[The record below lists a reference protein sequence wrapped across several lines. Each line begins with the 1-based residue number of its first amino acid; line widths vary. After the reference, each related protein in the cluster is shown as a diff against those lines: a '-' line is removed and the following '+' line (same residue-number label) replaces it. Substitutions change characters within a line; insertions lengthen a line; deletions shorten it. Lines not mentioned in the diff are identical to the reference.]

1 MKQNL
6 IIVRCGDTSLH
17 SAWLATDRQ
26 QASWDLLLNYY
37 GEDAEA
43 FRGSGFPRIDTKG
56 PKYVGLNQLL
66 KEHWEIIRD
75 YKYIWFPDDD
85 LVFSCAEANRF
96 FEYCHKYQLSL
107 AQPALHPT
115 SYIALPITLAN
126 PLFDVRFTSVVE
138 VMAPCF
144 EVGALCKVKETFR
157 ESLTGCG
164 LDFVWPTLLG
174 SAARRVAV
182 IDAVTV
188 VHTRPVGGPNHNA
201 LRERGI
207 SALEEIEDV
216 MRRFGVQRRHSYVW
230 SGVLKNARM
239 KLEKPRIVL
248 LVFLFLGT
256 VLGAI
261 PANKWPA
268 GLKLRS
274 ILSLF
279 RAQFRR
285 PLFGEVRG
293 TDSGTGYS

>member
-6 IIVRCGDTSLH
+6 IIVRCGDKSLH
-17 SAWLATDRQ
+17 PLWLPAEGQ
-26 QASWDLLLNYY
+26 QASWDLILNYY
-37 GEDAEA
+37 GDEA
-43 FRGSGFPRIDTKG
+43 TSFSDLRYPRIDTKG
-56 PKYVGLNQLL
+56 PKYMGLNQLL
-66 KEHWEIIRD
+66 KEYWEIIRE

-85 LVFSCAEANRF
+85 LRFTCEDANRL
-96 FEYCHKYQLSL
+96 FEYCHKYNVAI
-107 AQPALHPT
+107 AQPALHPS

-144 EVGALCKVKETFR
+144 EVGALSKVKETFC

-164 LDFVWPTLLG
+164 LDFVWPTRLG

-201 LRERGI
+201 LRERGS
-207 SALEEIEDV
+207 SALEEIEQV
-216 MRRFGVQRRHSYVW
+216 MRRFGVQRRHYYVW

-239 KLEKPRIVL
+239 KLEEPRIVL

-261 PANKWPA
+261 PADKWPA
-268 GLKLRS
+268 GSKWRS

-285 PLFGEVRG
+285 PQFGEVRG
-293 TDSGTGYS
+293 TDCGTGCS